1 MNRPAMPRNTMN
13 RRKILPALA
22 GAAALALS
30 ACGSGG
36 ESAGERP
43 PLADAAI
50 GGEFTLTGKDG
61 KPVQYSDFDGK
72 YRIVYFGYTFCPDVC
87 PVDVQNFMAGYRMF
101 VRDKPELAARIQPIF
116 ITVDPERD
124 TPQVVGQFA
133 ANFGPE
139 LIGLTGTPA
148 QVAEAAK
155 KFATY
160 YAKRE
165 EEGGAKDAYLM
176 DHLRATYLMGPDGK
190 PLALLPSDEGAKAVA
205 AELAKWVR

>member
-1 MNRPAMPRNTMN
+1 MN
-13 RRKILPALA
+13 RRAMARPNTLLLLSAF
-22 GAAALALS
+22 ALALS
-30 ACGSGG
+30 ACGGG
-36 ESAGERP
+36 NADAPP

-50 GGEFTLTGKDG
+50 GGQFALVDKNGKT
-61 KPVQYSDFDGK
+61 VRYSDFDGK

-87 PVDVQNFMAGYRMF
+87 PVDVQNFMAGLRQF
-101 VRDKPELAARIQPIF
+101 GKEKPGLAARIQPIF
-116 ITVDPERD
+116 ITIDPARD

-139 LIGLTGTPA
+139 LIGLTGTEA

-160 YAKRE
+160 YARRE
-165 EEGGAKDAYLM
+165 EEGAPADAYLM
-176 DHLRATYLMGPDGK
+176 DHLRATYLMDPDGK
-190 PLALLPSDEGAKAVA
+190 PIALLPSEEGAKAVA